1 MKFILALFT
10 VSISLNVS
18 ALNQQEFVKQLRAT
32 HPFFNQQALSSQIR
46 KIEKQATTANQ
57 DWLIAVDTSYKN
69 EDTKHLTAVNYEQ
82 LNTRSIDVSA
92 TKKHVGTGSNITF
105 KHAWIKKSQG
115 VENNRNQFSIDYN
128 YPLLKNKNGI
138 NDRLNTEVAQIAID
152 KNTIERLEAEENFIV
167 NKLVRFIDLAYAQ
180 QQQTINQHRLAL
192 AKEELTLVQEKY
204 ANSVVEKVD
213 VLLQQDAYQ
222 RANQQ
227 LLKAQQQLTLLRYEI
242 AITLNLDF
250 KQIVAITDLYKI
262 YSAQITSLKAYLLK
276 NSRLLKINQFAQK
289 TLKRQLRSF
298 KNTAKAKLDLNL
310 GIASVGDDI
319 DYATSINNQSPVW
332 KIGLGLSY
340 PLGNTQSNS
349 NIGKANAQLA
359 SLIQN
364 EQEQLL
370 NIHIRAKTL
379 QEKIN
384 LLKQI
389 LQSSQEQIATAKAR
403 TVEEKQRYIDGNGQA
418 SFVINAQNNEQSAQ
432 LNYAQVAK
440 DYQQTVLEFK
450 AETDQLLQ

>member
-1 MKFILALFT
+1 M
-10 VSISLNVS
+10 
-18 ALNQQEFVKQLRAT
+18 
-32 HPFFNQQALSSQIR
+32 
-46 KIEKQATTANQ
+46 
-57 DWLIAVDTSYKN
+57 
-69 EDTKHLTAVNYEQ
+69 
-82 LNTRSIDVSA
+82 
-92 TKKHVGTGSNITF
+92 
-105 KHAWIKKSQG
+105 
-115 VENNRNQFSIDYN
+115 
-128 YPLLKNKNGI
+128 LKNKNGI

-227 LLKAQQQLTLLRYEI
+227 LLKAQQELTLLRYEI

-262 YSAQITSLKAYLLK
+262 YTAQITGLKAYLLK

-359 SLIQN
+359 SLMQN

-432 LNYAQVAK
+432 LNYAQVAR
-440 DYQQTVLEFK
+440 DYQKTVLEFK
-450 AETDQLLQ
+450 AEIDQLLQ